1 VSSTCAAYVES
12 DSLLLDG
19 LCVFASEYIFE
30 GVTFFYLDVRVFD
43 VFARYEFFEA
53 ALRQMNG
60 VFHRKKYSTMP
71 SVTLTKISFTN
82 ANSPIR
88 IRFGKR
94 TYEFT
99 DLDHMKEYVAQTIG
113 VEQLEAIAMALLI
126 ARQPNITNPA
136 AVEGRSVNVNL
147 ANNTWGTL
155 T

>member
-1 VSSTCAAYVES
+1 
-12 DSLLLDG
+12 
-19 LCVFASEYIFE
+19 
-30 GVTFFYLDVRVFD
+30 
-43 VFARYEFFEA
+43 
-53 ALRQMNG
+53 
-60 VFHRKKYSTMP
+60 MP

-94 TYEFT
+94 DYEFNN
-99 DLDHMKEYVAQTIG
+99 LDHMKEYVAQTVG

-126 ARQPNITNPA
+126 ARQPTISNQA
-136 AVEGRSVNVNL
+136 AVEGRSINVNL